1 MASVSLAIGGS
12 SNGNRVVLDMPTV
25 TFTVPTVDVQAV
37 VSTAINFT
45 AEGSTPST
53 TANGNT
59 FALDKTNDITV
70 RYYAT

>member
-1 MASVSLAIGGS
+1 
-12 SNGNRVVLDMPTV
+12 MPSV

-70 RYYAT
+70 RYFAA